1 MKKLILSLQIAVWLI
16 GNSDFGFSQTAF
28 SENFDSLEINENLIV
43 PGDYAIA
50 NGGIGAKGLRTDYI
64 RTIGTS
70 YNTIDFSMA
79 ITVNIDNNSDA
90 NGIAWIGIGSGLA
103 DPNWSYQPMNAGYA
117 GLEPLNWGGGGFG
130 IDYVAVP
137 SELGALVANGT
148 AQWNA
153 KTVSTKPLGNTVRLE
168 MTKSGDSLL
177 FSLDP
182 NYNNFLFNPVYS
194 DSFSFSQNLPFLDD
208 KNSSLFFGS
217 GNGST
222 FSNFSVT
229 TLPEPS
235 TYVLFGIGAIGMLM
249 VLRRKKTA

>member
-1 MKKLILSLQIAVWLI
+1 LKRPILSLLVAVLLI
-16 GNSDFGFSQTAF
+16 VNSDFGFSQTAF

-43 PGDYAIA
+43 PSDYVIA
-50 NGGIGAKGLRTDYI
+50 NGGIGAKGIRTDYI

-70 YNTIDFSMA
+70 YNTVDFSMA
-79 ITVNIDNNSDA
+79 ITVKIDNNSDA

-103 DPNWSYQPMNAGYA
+103 DPNWSFQPMNAGYA
-117 GLEPLNWGGGGFG
+117 GLQPLNWGGGGFG
-130 IDYVAVP
+130 LDYVTVP
-137 SELGALVANGT
+137 SELGALVANGG

-153 KTVSTKPLGNTVRLE
+153 RAVSTKPLGNIVRLE

-182 NYNNFLFNPVYS
+182 NYNNLLFNPLYS
-194 DSFSFSQNLPFLDD
+194 DSFSFSQNLPFLNI
-208 KNSSLFFGS
+208 KNSTLFFGS
-217 GNGST
+217 GKGST

-235 TYVLFGIGAIGMLM
+235 TYALFGIGAIGMLTLM
-249 VLRRKKTA
+249 RRKKAL